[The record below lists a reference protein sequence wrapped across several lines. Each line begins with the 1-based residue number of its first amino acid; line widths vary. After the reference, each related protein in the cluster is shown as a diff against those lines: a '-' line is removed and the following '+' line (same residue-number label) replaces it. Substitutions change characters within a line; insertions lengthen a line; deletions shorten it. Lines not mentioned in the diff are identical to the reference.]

1 MSSSGGVGVRHKYY
15 MQEDGIGMNSL
26 SGKRTSK
33 YDVRVTTKSNL
44 GRAESEEDFAKTD
57 AESDENILPMQ
68 MNGQG
73 ITKTVNV
80 SVT

>member
-1 MSSSGGVGVRHKYY
+1 MRHKYY
-15 MQEDGIGMNSL
+15 VQEDGIGMNSL
-26 SGKRTSK
+26 SGKRSSK
-33 YDVRVTTKSNL
+33 YDVRVTTRSNL
-44 GRAESEEDFAKTD
+44 GRAESEEDFGIAKGD

-68 MNGQG
+68 MHGRG